1 MHIAVLR
8 RVRSD
13 VVSERQKHLERM
25 ASGVP
30 GEEYH
35 KLVGRAAEGKKV
47 IEYIDDL
54 EKRLVRGDD
63 IDEEDDD
70 AE

>member
-13 VVSERQKHLERM
+13 VASERQKHLERM

-35 KLVGRAAEGKKV
+35 KLVGRAAEGKKI

-54 EKRLVRGDD
+54 ERRINRGDD
-63 IDEEDDD
+63 IDEEDGDG
-70 AE
+70 E